1 MKSIERKEKKRKN
14 NNKKQQKQKQI
25 QTKENKLRN
34 PFSKVKKDLNSNHRS
49 LTVQLL
55 PSFLVAYN
63 G

>member
-14 NNKKQQKQKQI
+14 NNKKQKQKEI
-25 QTKENKLRN
+25 QTKENKLRS
-34 PFSKVKKDLNSNHRS
+34 PFSKVKKDLNSSHRT

>member
-14 NNKKQQKQKQI
+14 NNKKQQKQKEI

-49 LTVQLL
+49 LRVQLL